1 MIGRRG
7 MTLVEVVVT
16 LSVLGVLFG
25 LVAVSTVILEPP
37 PEAAVPRRIDEARRE
52 AIRMG
57 AAVTVAFDGLV
68 LVTLYPDGSATPA
81 RVADSTGAWRVDPW
95 TGAVTRE

>member
-7 MTLVEVVVT
+7 MTLMEVVVT

-25 LVAVSTVILEPP
+25 LVAVSTVVLEPP
-37 PEAAVPRRIDEARRE
+37 TEAAAPRRIAEARRE
-52 AIRMG
+52 AIRTG
-57 AAVTVAFDGLV
+57 APVTIAFDSAV
-68 LVTLYPDGSATPA
+68 QVTLYPDGSATPA
-81 RVADSTGAWRVDPW
+81 RVADSSGAWRVDPW

>member
-7 MTLVEVVVT
+7 MTMIEVVVT
-16 LSVLGVLFG
+16 LSILGVLFG
-25 LVAVSTVILEPP
+25 LVAVSTVVLEPP
-37 PEAAVPRRIDEARRE
+37 PEADVPRRVGEARRE
-52 AIRMG
+52 AMRMG
-57 AAVTVAFDGLV
+57 APVTVTFDSLV
-68 LVTLYPDGSATPA
+68 PVTLYPDGSATLA